1 MPSEVNDFAELKGNP
16 MNLRNVLIKWLAIL
30 AVLALVTSACGNDDD
45 APAQSEP
52 EATETPSDA
61 EPAPEPEPEPEP
73 TSEPEPE
80 PTPQE
85 LRDVSI
91 RLPWFPSAQ
100 FAGTYVAAAKGFF
113 EEEGLNVTVNPGGF
127 DVNSITLVAAGTDD
141 FGLHDTNSLLFAA
154 GEEIPL
160 VTVATYL
167 HAHPG
172 AIMALESSGFE
183 SLSDL
188 VGATIGFQEGG
199 PWQLT
204 QAMLTQNGIDPDS
217 LNQVAVGFD
226 LTPLF
231 EGDID
236 LLTVFSTNEP
246 ILAVQQGF
254 PVDVFIP
261 FDYGVQAS
269 ANALFTTTNFRQDNP
284 EVVCGMVR
292 AIAKGWQYAFDN
304 PQEAVDIVIA
314 VDPDNL
320 TAEKESASLEA
331 VQRSVLSEAALADGI
346 GTMTA
351 ERWQT
356 VESVIRQYGGFEAD
370 IDLEAVYDD
379 YCF

>member
-1 MPSEVNDFAELKGNP
+1 MNP
-16 MNLRNVLIKWLAIL
+16 KKLLIMWLAIL
-30 AVLALVTSACGNDDD
+30 ALLAMAASACGNDDD
-45 APAQSEP
+45 APATSEP
-52 EATETPSDA
+52 EPTVATS
-61 EPAPEPEPEPEP
+61 EPEPEPEP

-80 PTPQE
+80 PTSEPEPEPTQRE
-85 LRDVSI
+85 MQDVSL

-100 FAGTYVAAAKGFF
+100 FAGSYVAAAKGFF
-113 EEEGLNVTVNPGGF
+113 EEEGLNVTINPGGF
-127 DVNSITLVAAGTDD
+127 DVNSITLVAAGSDD

-154 GEEIPL
+154 VEEIPL

-172 AIMALESSGFE
+172 AIMSLESSGFE

-204 QAMLTQNGIDPDS
+204 QAMLTQNGVDPDS

-246 ILAVQQGF
+246 VLAELQGF
-254 PVDVFIP
+254 SVDVFIP
-261 FDYGVQAS
+261 YNYGVQTS
-269 ANALFTTTNFRQDNP
+269 ANALFTTTSFRQDNP

-292 AIAKGWQYAFDN
+292 AMARGWQYAFDN
-304 PQEAVDIVIA
+304 PEEAVEIIVA

-320 TAEKESASLEA
+320 TVEKESASLEA
-331 VQRSVLSEAALADGI
+331 VRPSVLSESALADGI

-356 VESVIRQYGGFEAD
+356 VDEVLRQYGGLEAD
-370 IDLEAVYDD
+370 IDLANVYDD

>member
-1 MPSEVNDFAELKGNP
+1 

-45 APAQSEP
+45 SPAQSEP
-52 EATETPSDA
+52 EATEAPSDA

-141 FGLHDTNSLLFAA
+141 FDLHDTNSLLFAA

-356 VESVIRQYGGFEAD
+356 VEGVIRQYGGFEAD
-370 IDLEAVYDD
+370 IDLDAVYDD

>member
-1 MPSEVNDFAELKGNP
+1 MKPRRFFT
-16 MNLRNVLIKWLAIL
+16 KWLAIL
-30 AVLALVTSACGNDDD
+30 AVLAITAAACGNDDD

-52 EATETPSDA
+52 DPAAATS
-61 EPAPEPEPEPEP
+61 APEPEPEPEP
-73 TSEPEPE
+73 EPTEAPEPEPE
-80 PTPQE
+80 PEPEE
-85 LRDVSI
+85 LVDVSL
-91 RLPWFPSAQ
+91 RLPWFPSVQ
-100 FAGTYVAAAKGFF
+100 FAGSYVAAAKGFF
-113 EEEGLNVTVNPGGF
+113 EEEGLNVTINPGGF
-127 DVNSITLVAAGTDD
+127 DVNSITLVAAGSDD
-141 FGLHDTNSLLFAA
+141 FGLHDTNSLIFASV
-154 GEEIPL
+154 EEIPL

-172 AIMALESSGFE
+172 AIMSLESSGFE
-183 SLSDL
+183 SLDDL
-188 VGATIGFQEGG
+188 EGATIGFQEGG

-236 LLTVFSTNEP
+236 LITVFSTNEP
-246 ILAVQQGF
+246 VLAELQGF

-261 FDYGVQAS
+261 YDYGVQAA
-269 ANALFTTTNFRQDNP
+269 ANALFTTTSFRQDNP

-292 AIAKGWQYAFDN
+292 AMARGWQYAFDN
-304 PQEAVDIVIA
+304 PEEAVEIVVA
-314 VDPDNL
+314 VDSDNL
-320 TAEKESASLEA
+320 TVEKESASLDA
-331 VQRSVLSEAALADGI
+331 VRPSVLSESAQANGI

-356 VESVIRQYGGFEAD
+356 VEDVLRQYGGLDAEV
-370 IDLEAVYDD
+370 DLESVYDD

>member
-1 MPSEVNDFAELKGNP
+1 MNP
-16 MNLRNVLIKWLAIL
+16 RNLFIRWLAIL
-30 AVLALVTSACGNDDD
+30 AVVAITASACGNDDD
-45 APAQSEP
+45 TPASSEP
-52 EATETPSDA
+52 EPTVATS
-61 EPAPEPEPEPEP
+61 EPEPTSEPQPEPEPEP
-73 TSEPEPE
+73 TAEPEPE

-85 LRDVSI
+85 LRDVSL
-91 RLPWFPSAQ
+91 RLPWFPSVQ
-100 FAGTYVAAAKGFF
+100 FAGSYVAAAKGFF
-113 EEEGLNVTVNPGGF
+113 EEEGLNVTINPGGF
-127 DVNSITLVAAGTDD
+127 DVNSITLVAAGSDD
-141 FGLHDTNSLLFAA
+141 FGLHDTNSLIFAA
-154 GEEIPL
+154 VEEIPL

-172 AIMALESSGFE
+172 AIMSLESSGFE
-183 SLSDL
+183 SLDDL

-231 EGDID
+231 EGGID

-246 ILAVQQGF
+246 VLAELQGF

-261 FDYGVQAS
+261 YDYGVQAA
-269 ANALFTTTNFRQDNP
+269 ANALFTTTSFRQDNP

-292 AIAKGWQYAFDN
+292 AMARGWQYAFDN
-304 PQEAVDIVIA
+304 PEEAVEIVVA
-314 VDPDNL
+314 VDSDNL
-320 TAEKESASLEA
+320 TVEKESASLEA
-331 VQRSVLSEAALADGI
+331 VRPSVLSESALANGI

-356 VESVIRQYGGFEAD
+356 VDDVLRQYGGLEAD
-370 IDLEAVYDD
+370 IDLASVYDD

>member
-1 MPSEVNDFAELKGNP
+1 MTPPSEVHSFAGPKGSP
-16 MNLRNVLIKWLAIL
+16 MNPKKLLIMWLAIL
-30 AVLALVTSACGNDDD
+30 AVLAMAASACGNDDD
-45 APAQSEP
+45 APATSEP
-52 EATETPSDA
+52 EPTVATS
-61 EPAPEPEPEPEP
+61 EPDPEPEP

-80 PTPQE
+80 PTPREMQ
-85 LRDVSI
+85 DVSL

-100 FAGTYVAAAKGFF
+100 FAGSYVAAAKGFF
-113 EEEGLNVTVNPGGF
+113 EEEGLSVTINPGGF
-127 DVNSITLVAAGTDD
+127 DVNSITLVAAGSDD

-154 GEEIPL
+154 VEEIPL

-172 AIMALESSGFE
+172 AIMSLESSGFE

-204 QAMLTQNGIDPDS
+204 QAMLTQNGVDPDS

-246 ILAVQQGF
+246 VLAELQGF

-261 FDYGVQAS
+261 YDYGVQTS
-269 ANALFTTTNFRQDNP
+269 ANALFTTTSFRQDNP

-292 AIAKGWQYAFDN
+292 AMARGWQYAFDN
-304 PQEAVDIVIA
+304 PEEAVEIIVA

-320 TAEKESASLEA
+320 TVEKEAASLEA
-331 VQRSVLSEAALADGI
+331 VRSSVLSESALADGI

-356 VESVIRQYGGFEAD
+356 VDEVLRQYGGLEAD
-370 IDLEAVYDD
+370 IDLANVYDD